1 MPFLTLG
8 GATLR
13 YDRAGAGP
21 TVLLIHGW
29 LGNRTFWERQ
39 VAALRDRFT
48 VVTIDLRG
56 HGESSP
62 PRTGYTIG
70 GMAADLEQLIR
81 ALGVPRIALVG
92 WSMGGLIAQELAR
105 RLGDRATALV
115 LVGTTPGGLTDAKN
129 PHADLPLVEQMQAAV
144 AADFRGFVRTFVPTL
159 FKAGSESPL
168 VAWLVGQCQRTPPHV
183 AEICLESV
191 LSTDFRDKLSAVKV
205 PTLVI
210 HGRHDATFK
219 LAMGEELKKGIPGAQ
234 LVVFEESGHSPN
246 LEEPER
252 FNEVVGAF
260 LTTTSGV
267 APKPVPA
274 KPAPAAAAAPKPA
287 AKVEAKKPEK
297 APAKKPEPKKPEKKP
312 AKPSAKKSTKKKR

>member
-21 TVLLIHGW
+21 AVLLIHGW
-29 LGNRTFWERQ
+29 LGNRSVWERQ

-62 PRTGYTIG
+62 PRSGYTIG
-70 GMAADLEQLIR
+70 GMAADLEQLVR

-105 RLGDRATALV
+105 RLGDRCTALV
-115 LVGTTPGGLTDAKN
+115 LVCTTPGGLTDPKN
-129 PHADLPLVEQMQAAV
+129 PHADLPLVEQMRAAV

-159 FKAGSESPL
+159 FKAGSEAPL

-191 LSTDFRDKLSAVKV
+191 IATDFRDKLSAVKA

-219 LAMGEELKKGIPGAQ
+219 LAMGEELKKGIRGAQ
-234 LVVFEESGHSPN
+234 LVVFEESAHAPN
-246 LEEPER
+246 LEEPQR
-252 FNEVVGAF
+252 FNEVLGEF
-260 LTTTSGV
+260 LASAGGV
-267 APKPVPA
+267 AA
-274 KPAPAAAAAPKPA
+274 KPAAAPTAAPKPA
-287 AKVEAKKPEK
+287 EKAEAKKPEK
-297 APAKKPEPKKPEKKP
+297 TPAKKPEPKKPEKKAAKASSGKKP
-312 AKPSAKKSTKKKR
+312 AKKKR

>member
-21 TVLLIHGW
+21 AVLLIHGW
-29 LGNRTFWERQ
+29 LGNRTVWERQ

-48 VVTIDLRG
+48 VVTVDLRG

-62 PRTGYTIG
+62 PRSGYTIG
-70 GMAADLEQLIR
+70 GMAADMEQLVR
-81 ALGVPRIALVG
+81 AIGVPRIALVG

-105 RLGDRATALV
+105 RLGDRCTALV

-129 PHADLPLVEQMQAAV
+129 PHADLPLVEQMRAAV
-144 AADFRGFVRTFVPTL
+144 TADFRGFVRTFVPTL
-159 FKAGSESPL
+159 FKAGSEAPL

-191 LSTDFRDKLSAVKV
+191 LATDFRDKLSAVKA

-210 HGRHDATFK
+210 HGRHDAIFK
-219 LAMGEELKKGIPGAQ
+219 LAMGEELKKGIRGAQ
-234 LVVFEESGHSPN
+234 LVVFEESGHAPN

-252 FNEVVGAF
+252 FNEVVGEF
-260 LTTTSGV
+260 V
-267 APKPVPA
+267 ASAGGAVAKPVS
-274 KPAPAAAAAPKPA
+274 APAAAPKPA
-287 AKVEAKKPEK
+287 EKAEAKKPEK
-297 APAKKPEPKKPEKKP
+297 TPAKRPEPKKPEKK
-312 AKPSAKKSTKKKR
+312 AARAGSGKKPPKKKR